1 MNKYVATVRINGQ
14 LVRTLVFA
22 TNAIHARLLIQYQFG
37 MNSISSNP
45 TKTESNPIGYM
56 LLDDVIKTHK
66 PLTPLQ
72 ARIKS
77 LQQQKDNATKQ
88 LKAERDRQ
96 KLAKAQQQI
105 QSVRT
110 VKNIA

>member
-1 MNKYVATVRINGQ
+1 MNKYIATVRINGQ
-14 LVRTLVFA
+14 LVKTLVFA

-45 TKTESNPIGYM
+45 TKTEGNTVGYA
-56 LLDDVIKTHK
+56 LLDDVVTAHK
-66 PLTPLQ
+66 PLTPQQ

-77 LQQQKDNATKQ
+77 LQQRKDDATKQ

-105 QSVRT
+105 QSVRS
-110 VKNIA
+110 KKSIA